1 MAAKKRKP
9 ATRQVKPV
17 EPTQGTPEPRAW
29 LLQQYTREDLLAG
42 LHEVKE
48 KGGLELQDFL
58 HELEQLLNAN

>member
-9 ATRQVKPV
+9 ATRKEKPV
-17 EPTQGTPEPRAW
+17 EPTQVTPELRAW

-42 LHEVKE
+42 LHEVRE

-58 HELEQLLNAN
+58 HELEQVVNAK